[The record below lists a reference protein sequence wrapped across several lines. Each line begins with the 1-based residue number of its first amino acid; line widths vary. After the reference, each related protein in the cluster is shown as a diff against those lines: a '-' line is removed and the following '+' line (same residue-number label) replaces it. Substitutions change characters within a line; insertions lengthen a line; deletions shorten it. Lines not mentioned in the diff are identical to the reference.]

1 MQEIFR
7 SFRIDSSTEGPYLIL
22 DREVRIDRTR
32 MHKLSW
38 PFHADAKF
46 LEIRRAQNVSRDQRD
61 SIAYWPRLVLW

>member
-1 MQEIFR
+1 VQEIFR
-7 SFRIDSSTEGPYLIL
+7 SFRIDSSTEGPYL

-32 MHKLSW
+32 MLKLSW
-38 PFHADAKF
+38 PCHTDAKF